1 MNECLTIDD
10 EDEEDHRWF
19 FPCRNP
25 DLGSERRTP
34 VNGDEFF
41 LLKFYSGITFLKN
54 SVKKQAIS
62 AISQKPDFRR
72 PVSG

>member
-19 FPCRNP
+19 FSCLNP
-25 DLGSERRTP
+25 DMGSERRIP

-41 LLKFYSGITFLKN
+41 LLKFYSGIIFLVHI
-54 SVKKQAIS
+54 VKKQVIS
-62 AISQKPDFRR
+62 AISQKPDFRG

>member
-25 DLGSERRTP
+25 DMGSTKRIP
-34 VNGDEFF
+34 VNRDEFF
-41 LLKFYSGITFLKN
+41 LLKFYSGIRFLEHMM
-54 SVKKQAIS
+54 KKQVIPAIT
-62 AISQKPDFRR
+62 QKPDFRG